1 MKANRKR
8 NSAWD
13 WLITTGRWWSRI
25 WKKQLSGFS
34 WQQKTGHPN
43 AQYNLGVLHVQGQG
57 VDKDF
62 RKAAKW
68 FRAAADQG
76 ETTSQYNMGIFHLN
90 GLGVPADP
98 AESLRYFSLAAAQ
111 GDTRSQFQLGVA
123 IARGEGIAQN
133 FPEAYLWINLAAK
146 KGHQEAMSA
155 LNELLGL
162 MTPEDLFAGR
172 LLNAERGDAD
182 DQFEVAMAHRGG
194 HGVDSSQEKSIQWL
208 KASAEQDQPEAQ
220 TQTPAKLT
228 LQARE
233 WTRTLHWLRI
243 GIRKPLNRGHRQ
255 AQFYL
260 GNMYE
265 IGKGV
270 EQNLS
275 VAMDWFRK
283 AAEAGIL
290 EAQFKMGSA
299 CAIRKGS
306 RSRHEGSS
314 SLV

>member
-1 MKANRKR
+1 MISLDRLIHWLKTSGAGQITRYLCISAASLLTLSSWSQEPPIPQTISVSDEEMATATPAQLEAWANEGQSKAQFSLGLAYYNGTVVEQDMEK
-8 NSAWD
+8 AAQWF
-13 WLITTGRWWSRI
+13 
-25 WKKQLSGFS
+25 QLAAEA
-34 WQQKTGHPN
+34 GHPN

-182 DQFEVAMAHRGG
+182 DQFEVAMAHAMVGTESIPVRRSP
-194 HGVDSSQEKSIQWL
+194 SS
-208 KASAEQDQPEAQ
+208 
-220 TQTPAKLT
+220 
-228 LQARE
+228 
-233 WTRTLHWLRI
+233 
-243 GIRKPLNRGHRQ
+243 G
-255 AQFYL
+255 
-260 GNMYE
+260 
-265 IGKGV
+265 
-270 EQNLS
+270 
-275 VAMDWFRK
+275 
-283 AAEAGIL
+283 
-290 EAQFKMGSA
+290 
-299 CAIRKGS
+299 
-306 RSRHEGSS
+306 
-314 SLV
+314 